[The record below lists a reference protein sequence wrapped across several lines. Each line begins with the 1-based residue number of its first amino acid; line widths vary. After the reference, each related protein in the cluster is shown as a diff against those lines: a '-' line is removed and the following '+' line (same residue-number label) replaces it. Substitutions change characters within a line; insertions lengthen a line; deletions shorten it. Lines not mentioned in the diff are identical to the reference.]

1 VTAPGYVYYM
11 SESSVQTGLLLGL
24 YKITSIMEKTVEV
37 LGTLTCAF
45 TNRSKS
51 ALQTLDG
58 TALSQIKAML
68 C

>member
-11 SESSVQTGLLLGL
+11 SESNVQTGLLLGL

-37 LGTLTCAF
+37 LRTLTSAF

-51 ALQTLDG
+51 ALQILDG